1 MCLKSQT
8 WTDHARYQSSK
19 NGGGGEAN
27 EQPKD
32 NVGLNSNH
40 KKKYK

>member
-1 MCLKSQT
+1 MCLRPNRAQ
-8 WTDHARYQSSK
+8 YQSSQ
-19 NGGGGEAN
+19 NGGAAEAN

-40 KKKYK
+40 KKIYK